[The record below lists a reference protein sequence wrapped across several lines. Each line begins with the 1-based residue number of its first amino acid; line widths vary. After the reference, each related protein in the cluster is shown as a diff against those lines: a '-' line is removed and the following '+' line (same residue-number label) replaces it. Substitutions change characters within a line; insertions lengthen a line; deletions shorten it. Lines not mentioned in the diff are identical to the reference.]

1 MKVEEFVTRL
11 AQMKLG
17 PVPQR
22 PIFIWTGMKSKLEVL
37 IECLEAHHADM
48 VQAILPKNDALAEHQ
63 RSLQTHL
70 NETCRDYQKNRQEP
84 SVLIIENSI
93 LLARYSCDLSVL
105 FKSAVSPRS
114 AAVLMFPQESGR
126 DFPPRTEAWVK
137 RSTKNIMKQLAKQLG
152 DVDCIV
158 DVIGGD

>member
-1 MKVEEFVTRL
+1 MKSEEFVARL
-11 AQMKLG
+11 MQMKIG

-22 PIFIWTGMKSKLEVL
+22 PVFIWTGTKTHLEEL
-37 IECLEAHHADM
+37 IKGLETHRTDM
-48 VQAILPKNDALAEHQ
+48 VQNMIPKNDTLTDHRKFIQ
-63 RSLQTHL
+63 NHL

-84 SVLIIENSI
+84 SILIIENSI